1 VAGNPAIAS
10 YASAGGHAKARRRL
24 TLDRVSALLRL
35 DSPEAIRAGLQLVQ
49 QWTAC
54 GMLTGTAAN
63 AAVRAGEV
71 ALKALE
77 ASTTFEAIEAL
88 RGDLA
93 ELRTERDRLALEN
106 ERLRLALQRRT
117 A

>member
-10 YASAGGHAKARRRL
+10 YASAGGRAKARRRI
-24 TLDRVSALLRL
+24 TLDHVRAELRL

-93 ELRTERDRLALEN
+93 ELRAERDALAQQVEQLQ
-106 ERLRLALQRRT
+106 LAARKT